1 VNKLGVDRYDGGW
14 IKVGSNRKEAIE
26 WYCTTLGL
34 KVSWDLPEEKMTHLN
49 YPTEGGITLKGLN
62 DGESVLSEANVRF
75 CFETFRLQDAYDA
88 VKRSGARVSEIFEG
102 PGNVQSFDFY
112 DLDNTRLT
120 AVDTRQEL
128 RDLLP
133 DALFTTDS
141 IGIGVSDLQKSI
153 QWYADYLGFEAIQQD
168 DTYARLKNR
177 EESVITLKKLP
188 AEAFNGRQDPA
199 IRPFFVIENSDQFLA
214 AHELLRNEGIEVSTI
229 EGNVNTLAI
238 YHLYDLDGNR
248 INIWTFG

>member
-1 VNKLGVDRYDGGW
+1 MNKLGVNRYDGGW

-26 WYCTTLGL
+26 WYCITLGL

-49 YPTEGGITLKGLN
+49 FPTEGGITLKGLN
-62 DGESVLSEANVRF
+62 DGESVLPEANVRF
-75 CFETFRLQDAYDA
+75 CFETLRLQDAYDA
-88 VKRSGARVSEIFEG
+88 VKRSGTRVSEIYEG
-102 PGNVQSFDFY
+102 PGYVQSFDFY

-120 AVDTRQEL
+120 AVDTRQVI
-128 RDLLP
+128 RDRFP
-133 DALFTTDS
+133 DALFASDS
-141 IGIGVSDLQKSI
+141 IRIGVSDLQKSI

-168 DTYARLKNR
+168 ATYALLKN
-177 EESVITLKKLP
+177 EEGSVITLEKLP
-188 AEAFNGRQDPA
+188 ADAFNGIQDPA
-199 IRPFFVIENSDQFLA
+199 VRPFFVIESSNQFLA
-214 AHELLRNEGIEVSTI
+214 AHELLRNEGIEVSSI